1 MPVLLP
7 TELIDHIIHQAVHTG
22 QSHPKGTSSIALLS
36 HRYRTVSHRERFSSV
51 AFMDWPTDYNKGKFI
66 FRILGLAKLI
76 AESIQYPRMRGVHT
90 FITSFSL
97 IAWPYRDILN
107 DTLQISQSLITILDN
122 LFRDP
127 SSLSSTPYRTLTLRT
142 PRGWP
147 NDKALA
153 ASLRSMIK
161 TSYINALYVNDRSG
175 LPCDIILGSNI
186 EHLTIE
192 HGFYLDRKLNSG
204 VYDSDLNPVPLKSL
218 TITGVYES
226 KLIFHNIAMVIS
238 GRYSPAP
245 DMFAHLTTLAIY
257 KCFPDLIAC
266 VVNNRKILESL
277 TIQFS
282 QQLLPCD
289 GAKIPRI
296 HFNSLQ
302 HLKALTVSYLRK
314 IDKETPPIT
323 PIGFFQHE
331 DPPPLL
337 EKFTLKITLFNSFP
351 PPFGSPEDDLKS
363 AIQEKH
369 EISQWD
375 KHLSSLK
382 PLCNLHIITADVL
395 IRRLVFFPGEIQCY
409 PNWKDT
415 WCPYF
420 SDAFVKC
427 NRVYKAV
434 HVTVRADTILHAK
447 VKNPE
452 HYYRAF
458 CKSR

>member
-192 HGFYLDRKLNSG
+192 HGFYLDRKLN
-204 VYDSDLNPVPLKSL
+204 
-218 TITGVYES
+218 T
-226 KLIFHNIAMVIS
+226 
-238 GRYSPAP
+238 
-245 DMFAHLTTLAIY
+245 
-257 KCFPDLIAC
+257 
-266 VVNNRKILESL
+266 
-277 TIQFS
+277 
-282 QQLLPCD
+282 
-289 GAKIPRI
+289 
-296 HFNSLQ
+296 
-302 HLKALTVSYLRK
+302 LTVSYLRK

>member
-7 TELIDHIIHQAVHTG
+7 IELIDHIIHQAVHTA
-22 QSHPKGTSSIALLS
+22 QSHPKGTSSIALIS
-36 HRYRTVSHRERFSSV
+36 HRYRTMLYRERFSSV
-51 AFMDWPTDYNKGKFI
+51 AFMDWPTDYNKDKFTY
-66 FRILGLAKLI
+66 RILGLAKLV

-97 IAWPYRDILN
+97 IAWPYREILN
-107 DTLQISQSLITILDN
+107 DTSQISQSLITILDN

-127 SSLSSTPYRTLTLRT
+127 SSLSSIPYRTLTLRT
-142 PRGWP
+142 PHGWP
-147 NDKALA
+147 KNKALA

-161 TSYINALYVNDRSG
+161 TSHINALCVDDDSH
-175 LPCDIILGSNI
+175 LPSDIILGCNI
-186 EHLTIE
+186 EHLTIKR
-192 HGFYLDRKLNSG
+192 GFCLDRKFKSGAHNS
-204 VYDSDLNPVPLKSL
+204 YFNPVPLKSL

-226 KLIFHNIAMVIS
+226 EFVFHNITMVIC
-238 GRYSPAP
+238 GQNFPAP

-257 KCFPDLIAC
+257 KSFPDLIAC
-266 VVNNRKILESL
+266 VVNNTNILESL
-277 TIQFS
+277 TIQFL
-282 QQLLPCD
+282 QRLLPCD
-289 GAKIPRI
+289 AAKIPRI
-296 HFNSLQ
+296 HFKSLQ
-302 HLKALTVSYLRK
+302 HLKALNISYLRK

-323 PIGFFQHE
+323 PIAFFQHE

-337 EKFTLKITLFNSFP
+337 EKFTLKITLVNSFP
-351 PPFGSPEDDLKS
+351 PPFRSPEDDLNS

-375 KHLSSLK
+375 RYLSSLK
-382 PLCNLHIITADVL
+382 PLCNLHTITVDLL
-395 IRRLVFFPGEIQCY
+395 IRRLVCFPGEIQCY
-409 PNWKDT
+409 PSWSDT

-452 HYYRAF
+452 YFYRAF
-458 CKSR
+458 CKLR